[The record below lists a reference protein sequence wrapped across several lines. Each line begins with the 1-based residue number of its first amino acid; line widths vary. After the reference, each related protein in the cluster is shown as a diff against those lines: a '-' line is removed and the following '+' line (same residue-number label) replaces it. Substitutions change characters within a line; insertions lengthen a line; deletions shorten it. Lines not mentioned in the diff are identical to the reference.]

1 MDWVFD
7 ETLKMT
13 YDNPIFLEQKKI
25 RNENVDSTGFVAQY
39 KLKDFVEDV
48 EEDDSATKTD
58 EDSDNDDELDEFDLN
73 DFNEDDDVSTM
84 YERMQKSKKA
94 SSTSNSVS
102 NKLSLKSHHAQHS
115 TEQKGSDDTDKKIKF
130 NIKIKKDF

>member
-58 EDSDNDDELDEFDLN
+58 EDSGNDDEFDEFDLN
-73 DFNEDDDVSTM
+73 DFKEDDDVSTM
-84 YERMQKSKKA
+84 YERMQKAKKA
-94 SSTSNSVS
+94 SNSTSDSIS
-102 NKLSLKSHHAQHS
+102 KSHRMQHS

-130 NIKIKKDF
+130 NIKVKKDF